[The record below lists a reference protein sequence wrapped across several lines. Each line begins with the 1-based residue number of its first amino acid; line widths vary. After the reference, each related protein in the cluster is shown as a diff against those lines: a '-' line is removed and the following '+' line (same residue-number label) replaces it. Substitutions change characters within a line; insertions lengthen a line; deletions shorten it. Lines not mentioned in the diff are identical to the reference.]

1 MTRQKKIY
9 IGLAGFT
16 GFLLIVLLVFHYLG
30 STFVNSE
37 GMRQKVQTIISQKT
51 GGKVEYKDV
60 DLSIFP
66 IIHAVIH
73 KPIISIPG
81 KGEGTIKTLIIH
93 PKILPLFIGKL
104 LIDEIQIESPDIKM
118 AITTSPDNSNKA
130 KEPLNL
136 DTIKD
141 TVA

>member
-9 IGLAGFT
+9 IGVAGFT
-16 GFLLIVLLVFHYLG
+16 GFLLIMLLVFHFLG

-51 GGKVEYKDV
+51 GGKVEYKAV

-73 KPIISIPG
+73 NATISLPG
-81 KGEGTIKTLIIH
+81 KGEGTIKTLTIH
-93 PKILPLFIGKL
+93 PKILPLFTGKL
-104 LIDEIQIESPDIKM
+104 LIDEIQVEAPDIQM
-118 AITTSPDNSNKA
+118 ITTRSPENGNKA
-130 KEPLNL
+130 REPFNL
-136 DTIKD
+136 DT
-141 TVA
+141 